1 MIHRENRETDRL
13 RATRIEFLG
22 RSIHYTKKPVFRHWW
37 QKSGKILP
45 HHKKTAEE
53 VLLTY

>member
-1 MIHRENRETDRL
+1 MNDRL
-13 RATRIEFLG
+13 RATGIDFLG

-45 HHKKTAEE
+45 HHKKTAAE